1 MVRTMSRVTSK
12 LQVTIPK
19 AIAERHG
26 IRPGVEVDW
35 QSAGDVIRVVVEPPE
50 APPDDVE
57 RVAPRHLMQPHRHR
71 AFDVAIGPDGTVH
84 VAHVEETALF
94 ISSRTPPTPESPWGI
109 WSKEYVAWG
118 VTDVSDLRIGPDGS
132 LIIALTRDHDESG
145 VGSTSSVW
153 FARRAAPMP

>member
-1 MVRTMSRVTSK
+1 MSRVTSK

-57 RVAPRHLMQPHRHR
+57 RRLELYDSATRRQ
-71 AFDVAIGPDGTVH
+71 
-84 VAHVEETALF
+84 EERDRQAQ
-94 ISSRTPPTPESPWGI
+94 RTPAPTRGW
-109 WSKEYVAWG
+109 
-118 VTDVSDLRIGPDGS
+118 
-132 LIIALTRDHDESG
+132 TREELYERG
-145 VGSTSSVW
+145 
-153 FARRAAPMP
+153 RAG